1 MYETEKKEKALLVV
15 VFTEEEKREW
25 DIEEIS
31 EEFKNLVI
39 SAGIEVT
46 DLISVK
52 IKKTTPSFY
61 IGKGKAYEIAKLAQ
75 EKKADVVIFNNNLS
89 FTQQRNLEDIL
100 MIKTI
105 DRTQLILDIFAHHA
119 HTQEGS
125 IQVELAQLEYLLP
138 RLKGRGIMLSR
149 LGGGIGTRGPGE
161 KKLEVDRRRIED
173 RISTLREKLEKIRKH
188 RHLLREKRI
197 KDNVKICSLVGYT
210 NAGKTSLLNT
220 LVDDLQ
226 KTSDSLFTTLDPV
239 SRRLLLSDNL
249 EVVITDTVGFL
260 HKLPHHLIE
269 AFQATLE
276 ELTFSDLLLHV
287 VDVSNRYFER
297 LISAVEEVLEEL
309 NLERKPKILIFNK
322 IDKINSS
329 LLENIKVKYPE
340 AVFVSALKKTNLDVL
355 LEKIKE
361 RLFLELAYF
370 KVALPFSLF
379 KILDYLYRHTKV
391 LKVEYHPH
399 QIDVWLKAKEDV
411 IFPLKKEGIFVE
423 KIEKV

>member
-1 MYETEKKEKALLVV
+1 MHETGKKEKAILVV
-15 VFTEEEKREW
+15 VFTQKNDWGVEEV
-25 DIEEIS
+25 S

-39 SAGIEVT
+39 SAGIEVI
-46 DLISVK
+46 DLIFVRMK
-52 IKKTTPSFY
+52 RPTPSFY

-188 RHLLREKRI
+188 RSLLREKRI
-197 KDNVKICSLVGYT
+197 KENVKICSLVGYT
-210 NAGKTSLLNT
+210 NAGKTSLLNA
-220 LVDDLQ
+220 LVGDLQ

-249 EVVITDTVGFL
+249 EVIITDTVGFL

-269 AFQATLE
+269 AFRATLE
-276 ELTFSDLLLHV
+276 ELKFSDLLLHV
-287 VDVSNRYFER
+287 VDISSKHFEK
-297 LISAVEEVLEEL
+297 LISAVEEVLKEL
-309 NLERKPKILIFNK
+309 ELERKPKILIFNK
-322 IDKINSS
+322 IDKISPS

-340 AVFVSALKKTNLDVL
+340 AVFVSALEKINLDL
-355 LEKIKE
+355 LLRKIKE
-361 RLFLELAYF
+361 TLFLELVYF
-370 KVALPFSLF
+370 KLTLPFSLF
-379 KILDYLYRHTKV
+379 KILDSLYRHTKV
-391 LKVEYHPH
+391 LKVKYYPH
-399 QIDVWLKAKEDV
+399 KICVWLKAKEE
-411 IFPLKKEGIFVE
+411 IISSFKKEGIFVE
-423 KIEKV
+423 KVEKI

>member
-287 VDVSNRYFER
+287 VDVSLS
-297 LISAVEEVLEEL
+297 LIH
-309 NLERKPKILIFNK
+309 I
-322 IDKINSS
+322 
-329 LLENIKVKYPE
+329 
-340 AVFVSALKKTNLDVL
+340 
-355 LEKIKE
+355 
-361 RLFLELAYF
+361 
-370 KVALPFSLF
+370 
-379 KILDYLYRHTKV
+379 
-391 LKVEYHPH
+391 
-399 QIDVWLKAKEDV
+399 
-411 IFPLKKEGIFVE
+411 
-423 KIEKV
+423 

>member
-1 MYETEKKEKALLVV
+1 MYETGKKEKALLVV
-15 VFTEEEKREW
+15 VFTQEKDW
-25 DIEEIS
+25 GIEEIS

-39 SAGIEVT
+39 SAGIEVI
-46 DLISVK
+46 DLIFVRMK
-52 IKKTTPSFY
+52 RPTPSFY
-61 IGKGKAYEIAKLAQ
+61 IGKGKVYEIAKLAQ

-173 RISTLREKLEKIRKH
+173 RISTLREKLKKIRKH

-197 KDNVKICSLVGYT
+197 KENVKICSLVGYT
-210 NAGKTSLLNT
+210 NAGKTSLLNA

-269 AFQATLE
+269 AFRATLE
-276 ELTFSDLLLHV
+276 ELKFSDLLLHV
-287 VDVSNRYFER
+287 VDISSKHFDK
-297 LISAVEEVLEEL
+297 LISAVEEVLKEL
-309 NLERKPKILIFNK
+309 ELERKPKILIFNK
-322 IDKINSS
+322 IDKISPS

-340 AVFVSALKKTNLDVL
+340 AVFVSALKKINLDL
-355 LEKIKE
+355 LLKKIKE
-361 RLFLELAYF
+361 TLFLELVYF
-370 KVALPFSLF
+370 KLTLPFSLF
-379 KILDYLYRHTKV
+379 KILDSLYRHTKV
-391 LKVEYHPH
+391 LKVEYYPYK
-399 QIDVWLKAKEDV
+399 ICVWLKAKEE
-411 IFPLKKEGIFVE
+411 IISSFKKEGVFVE
-423 KIEKV
+423 KIEKI